1 MEHSRD
7 KFTRPDADAPP
18 TRQRVEEAP
27 VPYLVRPPFGCTHG
41 PEHQPL
47 LPYEAATAAP
57 DDAMFAS
64 APAPY
69 LLLDRNGVITTANE
83 AAAAVLSRT
92 PHMLAGTALCDHI
105 APDDAVEFE
114 ELLNRAY
121 SSGSGSATLRLL
133 DAEERIVRVHAA
145 ANADPGSETCRLIAM
160 PLEPARDAAAEDGSE
175 AQFRAVADAAPALIW
190 TANRDGEYVWF
201 NRMWLDFTGRSVE
214 EERGRGWLAGVH
226 PDDLPTVTQTQ
237 DHAFGNARPFSL
249 EYRLR
254 DRSGSYRY
262 VLVNGAPRFDAHGR
276 LAGFVGTCTDISERR
291 LNEEA
296 LRHSRQMLRHLV
308 SYQERVREDERK
320 RIAREI
326 HDDLGQNL
334 LALRLDV
341 AMLHERTGSRHPL
354 LNSKLAGALE
364 HIDATMRAVR
374 AAINNLRPTA
384 LDLGLNAAI
393 EWQVQDFR
401 RRSGIECDLLLDEDV
416 NVDDNRATAL
426 FRILQE
432 SLNNVLR
439 HAQATHVAVSL
450 YQREGRLVMSIEDNG
465 VGLYPDCR
473 RKANSFGLI
482 GIEERIHALGG
493 DLRIESNG
501 GTTLTISIPM
511 N

>member
-1 MEHSRD
+1 MEYSRD
-7 KFTRPDADAPP
+7 KLTRPDADTSLA
-18 TRQRVEEAP
+18 RQRAEEAP
-27 VPYLVRPPFGCTHG
+27 ATYLARPAVGWPPG
-41 PEHQPL
+41 PEHRPL
-47 LPYEAATAAP
+47 LPEPTSPDADGTALF
-57 DDAMFAS
+57 DS

-69 LLLDRNGVITTANE
+69 LLLDRNGVITAANE
-83 AAAAVLSRT
+83 AAAALLGYARDGLEG
-92 PHMLAGTALCDHI
+92 MALRRCTASSDGAAL
-105 APDDAVEFE
+105 E
-114 ELLNRAY
+114 ELLDSTF
-121 SSGSGSATLRLL
+121 SSGSGSAVLHWL
-133 DAEERIVRVHAA
+133 DAGQRTISMQVAA
-145 ANADPGSETCRLIAM
+145 SADPGGQHCRLIAM
-160 PLEPARDAAAEDGSE
+160 PLDASCKTADDGSE
-175 AQFRAVADAAPALIW
+175 APFRAVADAAPALIW
-190 TANRDGEYVWF
+190 TANRQGEHVWF
-201 NRMWLDFTGRSVE
+201 NRMWHDFTGRSAD

-226 PDDLPTVTQTQ
+226 PDDLPAVVQTHDQ
-237 DHAFGNARPFSL
+237 AFGNARPFSI

-254 DRSGSYRY
+254 DRSGNYRF
-262 VLVNGAPRFDAHGR
+262 VVVNGAPRFDAQGK

-341 AMLHERTGSRHPL
+341 AMLHKRTGSRHPH
-354 LNSKLAGALE
+354 LNGKLAAALE

-401 RRSGIECDLLLDEDV
+401 RRSGIDCDLLLDEEV

-450 YQREGRLVMSIEDNG
+450 YQRDGRLVMRIEDDG
-465 VGLYPDCR
+465 IGLYPDCR

-501 GTTLTISIPM
+501 GTALTISIPL